1 MAPMAFALSIIG
13 FVVGCLQFWREWI
26 TRYFRLKV
34 YYSCNRFPTNIAMM
48 IGAGAMIHGGLMNM
62 PVGDVTVC
70 CAFCRKR
77 LPALNGELQAW
88 RSPNGQFFC
97 DEFCAD
103 DYDEARFRRRSSAS
117 ASPMQDVGG

>member
-1 MAPMAFALSIIG
+1 
-13 FVVGCLQFWREWI
+13 
-26 TRYFRLKV
+26 
-34 YYSCNRFPTNIAMM
+34 
-48 IGAGAMIHGGLMNM
+48 MNM
-62 PVGDVTVC
+62 PLGDMTVC

-77 LPALNGELQAW
+77 LPTLNGELQAW
-88 RSPNGQFFC
+88 RSPGGQFFC